1 MRNGM
6 RCLVFGGALLLV
18 PGVAGAQ
25 QPKSNWQQTADNM
38 AEARKHYDLGLKLYE
53 DGNYEAARIEFERA
67 FSIAPS
73 YRILY
78 NIGLAYRSLNN
89 YVDALNAFEHYLQ
102 EGGSEIPKDR
112 RDSVEKEIAELR
124 PRIARV
130 NVTTN
135 VPGAEISVDG
145 VVVGKA
151 PLAKPLAVNPGLR
164 KITAG
169 ASGYLPV
176 TKTIT
181 VASSEQT
188 NIDIQIEK
196 LQQTQYVER
205 KRNPWVLPTVIGW
218 SATGAAA
225 IATGVVGALS
235 LGAKNDQEDKLG
247 QPGVSADE
255 LNSARDKTQTLSG
268 ATDVLLATTIVFAG
282 VSGYFT
288 YRLLTNKPEQEPL
301 PSPAAR
307 QRPKFDVG
315 IGPGGFAAMG
325 TF

>member
-6 RCLVFGGALLLV
+6 RLMVFGGALLLV

-25 QPKSNWQQTADNM
+25 QPKSDWKQTADNM

-89 YVDALNAFEHYLQ
+89 YVDALNAFERYLA
-102 EGGSEIPKDR
+102 EGGSEVPKDR
-112 RDSVEKEIAELR
+112 RESVEKEIAELR

-145 VVVGKA
+145 VVVAKA
-151 PLAKPLAVNPGLR
+151 PLAKPVVVNPGLR

-169 ASGYLPV
+169 APGYLPV

-196 LQQTQYVER
+196 LSQTQYIER
-205 KRNPWVLPTVIGW
+205 KQNPWVLPTIIGW

-225 IATGVVGALS
+225 IGTGVVGALA
-235 LGAKNDQEDKLG
+235 LGAKNDQEDKLS
-247 QPGVSADE
+247 QPGVTADE
-255 LNSARDKTQTLSG
+255 LSQARDKTQTLSG

-288 YRLLTNKPEQEPL
+288 YRLLTNKPEQEPV
-301 PSPAAR
+301 PSPQAR
-307 QRPKFDVG
+307 RPKFDVSV
-315 IGPGGFAAMG
+315 GPAGFAAMG